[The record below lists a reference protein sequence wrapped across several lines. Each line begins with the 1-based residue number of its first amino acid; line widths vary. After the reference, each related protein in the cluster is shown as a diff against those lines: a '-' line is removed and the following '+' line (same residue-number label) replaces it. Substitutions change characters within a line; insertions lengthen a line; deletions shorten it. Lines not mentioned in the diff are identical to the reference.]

1 MTARAPLRLAG
12 VWLPAVL
19 AWLALLVL
27 AILAPARAAPIAL
40 PKLEAR
46 VTDLTATLDAA
57 RMQALEARLAAIESA
72 RGAQVAILL
81 LPTTGEESI
90 EQFAIRLA
98 EAWKIGHKGRD
109 DGVIVIVAKDD
120 RKMRI
125 EVGYG
130 LEGTLPDAVA
140 SRIIRERMVPA
151 FKQGDF
157 AGGLEATVTAIE
169 AALGGADA
177 LPAVVTEPSG
187 GIDLREPGKAPWLF
201 MAIVASGFLHAL
213 LGVFGSLVGAA
224 IGGWVGYLVFGSVLG
239 GAIAAVVVFVLSFAR
254 MGGGGRGGRG
264 GLGGGGWSSGG
275 FSSGGG
281 FSGGGGGFGGGGSS
295 GSW

>member
-1 MTARAPLRLAG
+1 MIVRAPWCRAG
-12 VWLPAVL
+12 AWLPAVL
-19 AWLALLVL
+19 AWLALLL
-27 AILAPARAAPIAL
+27 PAILAPAQAAPITL

-57 RMQALEARLAAIESA
+57 RREALEARLTAIESA
-72 RGAQVAILL
+72 RGAQVAILV

-90 EQFAIRLA
+90 EQFGIRLA
-98 EAWKIGHKGRD
+98 EAWKIGHAKRD

-140 SRIIRERMVPA
+140 ARIVRERMAPA

-157 AGGLEATVTAIE
+157 AGGLEAAVTAIE

-187 GIDLREPGKAPWLF
+187 GLDLHEPDKAPWLF
-201 MAIVASGFLHAL
+201 MAIVASGFLHAI
-213 LGVFGSLVGAA
+213 LGLFGSLVGAA

-239 GAIAAVVVFVLSFAR
+239 GAIAAVVIFVLSFAR
-254 MGGGGRGGRG
+254 VGGGGRG

-281 FSGGGGGFGGGGSS
+281 GFSGGGGSFGGGGSS